1 MAIYTVIPFT
11 REGTYRVV
19 ATAENGDRRTV
30 TTCPTEQAAVAL
42 LRRLQ
47 ARPLEG
53 QPERRQATED
63 RRRG

>member
-1 MAIYTVIPFT
+1 MAIYAVIPFT

-19 ATAENGDRRTV
+19 ATAENGDRRIV

-47 ARPLEG
+47 ARPPEG
-53 QPERRQATED
+53 PPERRRTQD
-63 RRRG
+63 RNL